1 MKSKSKKRRPKN
13 MENNWLTSDEL
24 LRLLKA
30 ARERSVRDWALLL
43 VGYRHAMRA
52 KELSE
57 LTLSDVDLK
66 TRTIRVRRVK
76 GSLETIQP
84 LEKRAGQPL
93 LDEPKALRLW
103 LAERKDDSNLMFASQ
118 KGGALTTNAIWRL
131 FATVAEEAGI
141 TGRSVHS
148 LKHSRVSHLLSGG
161 SPIGEVRQ
169 TAGHRALSSTLRYVH
184 STDESAAK
192 AARQAE
198 ATIF

>member
-1 MKSKSKKRRPKN
+1 

-24 LRLLKA
+24 LRLLKT
-30 ARERSVRDWALLL
+30 ARERSTRDWALLL
-43 VGYRHAMRA
+43 VGYRHALRA
-52 KELSE
+52 QELSN
-57 LTLSDVDLK
+57 LTLNDVDLK
-66 TRTIRVRRVK
+66 ARIIRVKRVK
-76 GSLETIQP
+76 GSLETVQP

-103 LAERKDDSNLMFASQ
+103 LAERKDDSKFVFTSQ

-141 TGRSVHS
+141 TGRSVHA
-148 LKHSRVSHLLSGG
+148 LKHSRVTHLLDGG
-161 SPIGEVRQ
+161 SPINQVKQ

-198 ATIF
+198 ANVF

>member
-1 MKSKSKKRRPKN
+1 M
-13 MENNWLTSDEL
+13 MTDNWLTPEEL

-30 ARERSVRDWALLL
+30 ARARSVRDWAILL

-52 KELSE
+52 QELSE
-57 LTLSDVDLK
+57 LTLADVDLK
-66 TRTIRVRRVK
+66 VRTIRVRRIK
-76 GSLETIQP
+76 GSLETVQP
-84 LEKRAGQPL
+84 LEKRLGQPL

-103 LAERKDDSNLMFASQ
+103 LLERKDDSPCMFTSQ

-141 TGRSVHS
+141 ENRSLHS

-161 SPIGEVRQ
+161 APTSEVRQ
-169 TAGHRALSSTLRYVH
+169 AAGHRALSSTLRYVH
-184 STDESAAK
+184 SNDESAAK

-198 ATIF
+198 ASVF